1 MFTNAREHHAKT
13 QDYFSFCEFFV
24 LQKMAKI
31 VKKVLGPQKK
41 KTLGTLILK
50 ALDSRDIALPA
61 EIRRTYSPSVAEDLT
76 VSHSCLARS
85 R

>member
-13 QDYFSFCEFFV
+13 QDYFSFCEF
-24 LQKMAKI
+24 LI
-31 VKKVLGPQKK
+31 CKKWQRFSKRYWDLKKK

-50 ALDSRDIALPA
+50 ALDSRDIALSA
-61 EIRRTYSPSVAEDLT
+61 EIRRTYSPSGAEDLT